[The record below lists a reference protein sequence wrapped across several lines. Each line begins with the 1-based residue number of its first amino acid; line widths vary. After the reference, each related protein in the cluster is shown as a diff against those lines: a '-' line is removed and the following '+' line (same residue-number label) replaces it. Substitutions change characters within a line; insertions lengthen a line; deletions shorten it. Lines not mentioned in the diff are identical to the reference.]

1 MRRWKAYL
9 ILTAAVAIQPNW
21 SHAAE
26 PSPFLGAWQVDVSK
40 LPVPQPPKSV
50 TLKVSD
56 VGKETWRI
64 DIDTVSQDGAVIHAD
79 ARFRLDGSPAK
90 VSGSLVV
97 DYVSITLPNAQTL
110 VMGTAMM
117 GRWSNMRVFT
127 LSDHGMRMTETI
139 TGLGPD
145 GKPRTRTNIWR
156 R

>member
-79 ARFRLDGSPAK
+79 ARFRVPPWGSVNPPPL
-90 VSGSLVV
+90 G
-97 DYVSITLPNAQTL
+97 
-110 VMGTAMM
+110 GWE
-117 GRWSNMRVFT
+117 GRWR
-127 LSDHGMRMTETI
+127 GR
-139 TGLGPD
+139 G
-145 GKPRTRTNIWR
+145 NI
-156 R
+156 